1 LKVKI
6 KKKTIWKKYRSQ
18 IGLIFKTCDQVMRPR
33 LLYKR
38 QTFKNHEAKSSIIQ
52 ISRDEIE
59 KKINQE
65 KDKKKKSSIKIKWN
79 KIIRDEN
86 ENENKSRKE

>member
-1 LKVKI
+1 
-6 KKKTIWKKYRSQ
+6 
-18 IGLIFKTCDQVMRPR
+18 MRPR

-65 KDKKKKSSIKIKWN
+65 KDKKNKKKSSIKIK
-79 KIIRDEN
+79 
-86 ENENKSRKE
+86 

>member
-1 LKVKI
+1 
-6 KKKTIWKKYRSQ
+6 
-18 IGLIFKTCDQVMRPR
+18 MRPR

-65 KDKKKKSSIKIKWN
+65 KDIKKTKKN
-79 KIIRDEN
+79 LV
-86 ENENKSRKE
+86 

>member
-6 KKKTIWKKYRSQ
+6 KKKTIWKKNRSQ
-18 IGLIFKTCDQVMRPR
+18 IRLIFKTYDQVMRPR

-65 KDKKKKSSIKIKWN
+65 KDKKTKKN
-79 KIIRDEN
+79 LV
-86 ENENKSRKE
+86 